1 MSKSYLRNVI
11 GEYMS
16 VLGEKNDKVLVI
28 NADLAATC
36 RNKTFKEKFP
46 GREFSVGIAEQNMVS
61 FAAGLSLEGFIPFV
75 FSMAP
80 FLTMRACEQVR
91 TDVAYGNKNVK
102 LISVYSGVSGGVS
115 GATHW
120 GLEDIGIVTSMP
132 GINVIETSDKVLAEK
147 MLELSVKY
155 DGPVYI
161 RCSVEPC
168 EDIYDASEEFS
179 FGGSKTVFEGKDGA
193 VLCAGVTVGYALEA
207 VKEVEKETGKRFRVV
222 DLYSIKPIDKKAV
235 IDAAKTGKVIVAHD
249 HNVYGGLGSMVSKV
263 ICEEGMSTKFVNIGV
278 PDRFDAMAHAPY
290 LYEKYGYDV
299 KGIKEA
305 ILKMI

>member
-1 MSKSYLRNVI
+1 MSNSYLRNVI

-16 VLGEKNDKVLVI
+16 VLGEKNDKVLVV

-36 RNKTFKEKFP
+36 RNKAFKEKFP
-46 GREFSVGIAEQNMVS
+46 EREFSVGIAEQNMVS
-61 FAAGLSLEGFIPFV
+61 FAVGLSLEGFIPFV

-80 FLTMRACEQVR
+80 FLTMRAAEQVR
-91 TDVAYGNKNVK
+91 TDVAYGGKNVK
-102 LISVYSGVSGGVS
+102 LISVYSGVSGGIS

-132 GINVIETSDKVLAEK
+132 GINVIEVGDKVQARK
-147 MLELSVKY
+147 ILELVTEY
-155 DGPVYI
+155 EGPVYI
-161 RCSVEPC
+161 RCSVEPSD
-168 EDIYDASEEFS
+168 DIYDEKEEFS
-179 FGGSKTVFEGKDGA
+179 FGGSKTVFEGNDGA
-193 VLCAGVTVGYALEA
+193 VLCAGVTVSYALEA
-207 VKEVEKETGKRFRVV
+207 AKAVKEETGKSFRVV

-263 ICEEGMSTKFVNIGV
+263 LCEEGIATDFVNIGV
-278 PDRFDAMAHAPY
+278 PDRFDAMAHAPF
-290 LYEKYGYDV
+290 LYENYGYDV

-305 ILKMI
+305 ILKML